1 MKPWTSDTIPESF
14 SIFDLDQLFDSSIR
28 MDMIEEQL
36 RTRGIRMERVI
47 QSMLE
52 IPRHRFLPS
61 KFIMQSYDDLPI
73 PLGYHRTVYQPYI
86 VALMAE
92 SADIQPTDNVLE
104 IGTGSG
110 YNTAILSRL
119 GGSKVTSLESI
130 EELFEEAMMRLA
142 NLGLIE
148 EEERAMVED
157 ENREERKERGISHV
171 HKAAKQHH
179 HPLKSNSSNVSRV
192 QLRHIEDLSSGYEEH
207 APYNVIVVNP
217 PVPDIPSSLFHQL
230 AINGRLIAPMVRN
243 NGIETLSR
251 YTRLDGD
258 TLIEEVILEQ
268 RNPYYVNDML
278 EEADDDR
285 NDDGDAMEE
294 SFDT

>member
-1 MKPWTSDTIPESF
+1 MSSLLKPWTSSTTPESF
-14 SIFDLDQLFDSSIR
+14 SIFDLDEFFDSSIR

-47 QSMLE
+47 QSMVE

-92 SADIQPTDNVLE
+92 SADIQPSDNVLE

-110 YNTAILSRL
+110 YSTAILSRL
-119 GGSKVTSLESI
+119 GGAKVTSLENI
-130 EELFEEAMMRLA
+130 EELFEESMMRLM
-142 NLGLIE
+142 NLGIIE
-148 EEERAMVED
+148 EEERAMAED
-157 ENREERKERGISHV
+157 EKRQENSSSHI
-171 HKAAKQHH
+171 HKVAKQHH
-179 HPLKSNSSNVSRV
+179 HPQKAGSGARV
-192 QLRHIEDLSSGYEEH
+192 HLRHIEDLSSGYEEH
-207 APYNVIVVNP
+207 APYNVIMVNP
-217 PVPDIPSSLFHQL
+217 PALDIPSSLFHQL
-230 AINGRLIAPMVRN
+230 AINGRLIAPMIRN
-243 NGIETLSR
+243 NGTETLSR

-268 RNPYYVNDML
+268 RNPFYVQDMR
-278 EEADDDR
+278 EEDEDVH
-285 NDDGDAMEE
+285 DDGDTMEE
-294 SFDT
+294 SFDNI